1 MRYAPAAHIEPS
13 VIMEIDSLAKALKEQ
28 GRSILNLSAGEPFE
42 APAIEAKRAA
52 IQAVEEDFS
61 GYTPS
66 SGAPFMKAAAA
77 RYLHAP
83 VENVTVSSGA
93 KPLVNAALR
102 CAAGAG
108 DEILLPVPCYPSF
121 YEMAVL
127 TGATPVLVPGTGE
140 LYKLTPEDLLKAIT
154 PRTTCLILNN
164 PNNPTGAVYTREE
177 LLSLVEICREKEIW
191 LIADEVY
198 GGLVYDQKPFV
209 SVGSLEGFEGC
220 AVVVDCVSK
229 SYCMPGY
236 RMGFAAGP
244 KKMIRAMSAYLGQ
257 TLGPPCSI
265 SQKAA
270 AAAMEAGRNF
280 TVELCREY
288 ELRRDYCFERLQAME
303 GMDCPP
309 GQGAFYLFPNIKRV
323 LSTGKW
329 DSDLEFC
336 MNLLEKTGL
345 ALSPGSA
352 FHLPGHLRIA
362 YVLPLLQLKKAMD
375 LLEGFLK
382 GEMS

>member
-1 MRYAPAAHIEPS
+1 MKYAAAAHIEPS
-13 VIMEIDSLAKALKEQ
+13 VIMEIDSLAKVLKEQ
-28 GRSILNLSAGEPFE
+28 GRSIVNLSAGEPFE
-42 APAIEAKRAA
+42 AAAPEAKAAA

-61 GYTPS
+61 GYTAS

-77 RYLHAP
+77 AYLHAP
-83 VENVTVSSGA
+83 MENVTVSSGA

-102 CAAGAG
+102 CAAGMG
-108 DEILLPVPCYPSF
+108 DEIILPVPCYPSF

-127 TGATPVLVPGTGE
+127 TGATPVLVQGTGD
-140 LYKLTPEDLLKAIT
+140 LYKLTAEDLRKAVT
-154 PRTTCLILNN
+154 PKTTCLILNN
-164 PNNPTGAVYTREE
+164 PNNPTGAVYTREALIS
-177 LLSLVEICREKEIW
+177 LLEVCREKEIW

-198 GGLVYDQKPFV
+198 GGLVYDGQAFV

-257 TLGPPCSI
+257 TLGPPSSI

-270 AAAMEAGRNF
+270 AAAMEAGRGF
-280 TVELCREY
+280 TERLSKEY
-288 ELRRDYCFERLQAME
+288 EQRRNYCYERLQAIPGLE
-303 GMDCPP
+303 CPLSA
-309 GQGAFYLFPNIKRV
+309 GAFYLFPNIKKV

-329 DSDLEFC
+329 NSDLTFC
-336 MNLLEKTGL
+336 MDLLEKTGL

-362 YVLPLLQLKKAMD
+362 YVLPLPQLKKAMD
-375 LLEGFLK
+375 LLESFLRD
-382 GEMS
+382 

>member
-1 MRYAPAAHIEPS
+1 MKYAAAAHIEPS
-13 VIMEIDSLAKALKEQ
+13 VIMEIDSFAKVLKEQ
-28 GRSILNLSAGEPFE
+28 GRSIVNLSAGEPFE
-42 APAIEAKRAA
+42 AAAPKAKAAA

-61 GYTPS
+61 GYTAS

-77 RYLHAP
+77 AYLHAP

-102 CAAGAG
+102 CAAGTG
-108 DEILLPVPCYPSF
+108 DGIILPVPCYPSF
-121 YEMAVL
+121 YEMAML
-127 TGATPVLVPGTGE
+127 TGAAPVLVQGSGE
-140 LYKLTPEDLLKAIT
+140 LYKLTAEDLIKAIT
-154 PRTTCLILNN
+154 PKTTCLILNN
-164 PNNPTGAVYTREE
+164 PNNPTGAVYSREE
-177 LLSLVEICREKEIW
+177 LTALLEVCREKEIW

-198 GGLVYDQKPFV
+198 GGLVYDGKTFV

-270 AAAMEAGRNF
+270 AAAMEAGRGF
-280 TVELCREY
+280 TESLCKDY
-288 ELRRDYCFERLQAME
+288 EQRRNYCYKRFQAMPGLE
-303 GMDCPP
+303 CPLSA
-309 GQGAFYLFPNIKRV
+309 GAFYLFPSIKKV

-329 DSDLEFC
+329 DSDLTFC
-336 MNLLEKTGL
+336 MDLLEKTGL

-352 FHLPGHLRIA
+352 FHLPGYLRIA
-362 YVLPLLQLKKAMD
+362 YVLPLDQLEKAMD
-375 LLEGFLK
+375 LLEEFLRD
-382 GEMS
+382 

>member
-1 MRYAPAAHIEPS
+1 MKYAAAAHIEPS
-13 VIMEIDSLAKALKEQ
+13 VIMEIDSLAKVLKEQ
-28 GRSILNLSAGEPFE
+28 GRTILNLSAGEPFE
-42 APAIEAKRAA
+42 AAAPEAKAA
-52 IQAVEEDFS
+52 AVQAVEGDFS
-61 GYTPS
+61 GYTAAT
-66 SGAPFMKAAAA
+66 GAPFMKAAAA
-77 RYLHAP
+77 SYLHAP

-102 CAAGAG
+102 CAAGVG
-108 DEILLPVPCYPSF
+108 DAILLPVPCYPSF

-127 TGATPVLVPGTGE
+127 TGAAPLLVQGTGE
-140 LYKLTPEDLLKAIT
+140 LYKLTAEDLCKAIT
-154 PRTTCLILNN
+154 PQTTCLILNN
-164 PNNPTGAVYTREE
+164 PNNPTGAVYSREE
-177 LLSLVEICREKEIW
+177 LLSLLEVCREKEIW

-198 GGLVYDQKPFV
+198 GGLVYDGQEFV
-209 SVGSLEGFEGC
+209 NVGSLEGYEGC
-220 AVVVDCVSK
+220 AVMVDCVSK

-270 AAAMEAGRNF
+270 AAAMEAGRGF
-280 TVELCREY
+280 TKSLCKEY
-288 ELRRDYCFERLQAME
+288 ELRRNYCFERLSAMP
-303 GMDCPP
+303 DLQCPLSK
-309 GQGAFYLFPNIKRV
+309 GAFYLFPDIKKV

-329 DSDLEFC
+329 DSDLSFC
-336 MNLLEKTGL
+336 MDLLEKTGV

-362 YVLPLLQLKKAMD
+362 YVLPLPQLKQAMD
-375 LLEGFLK
+375 LLENFLL
-382 GEMS
+382 S

>member
-1 MRYAPAAHIEPS
+1 MKYTVAAHIEPS
-13 VIMEIDSLAKALKEQ
+13 VIMEIDSLAKVLKEQ
-28 GRSILNLSAGEPFE
+28 GRSIVNLSAGEPFE
-42 APAIEAKRAA
+42 AAAPEAKAAA

-61 GYTPS
+61 GYTAS

-77 RYLHAP
+77 AYLHAP
-83 VENVTVSSGA
+83 VENVTASSGA

-102 CAAGAG
+102 CAAGMG
-108 DEILLPVPCYPSF
+108 DEIILPVPCYPSF

-127 TGATPVLVPGTGE
+127 TGATPVLVQGTGD
-140 LYKLTPEDLLKAIT
+140 LYKLTAEDLCKAVT
-154 PRTTCLILNN
+154 PKTTCLILNN
-164 PNNPTGAVYTREE
+164 PNNPTGAVYTQEE
-177 LLSLVEICREKEIW
+177 LVSLLEVCREKEIW

-198 GGLVYDQKPFV
+198 GGLVYDGQAFV
-209 SVGSLEGFEGC
+209 SVGSLEGFDGC

-244 KKMIRAMSAYLGQ
+244 KRMIRAMSAYLGQ

-270 AAAMEAGRNF
+270 AAAMETGRGF
-280 TVELCREY
+280 TESLSKEY
-288 ELRRDYCFERLQAME
+288 EQRRNYCYERLQAMPGLE
-303 GMDCPP
+303 CPLSA
-309 GQGAFYLFPNIKRV
+309 GAFYLFPSIKKV
-323 LSTGKW
+323 LSAGKW
-329 DSDLEFC
+329 DSDLTFC
-336 MNLLEKTGL
+336 MDLLENAGL

-362 YVLPLLQLKKAMD
+362 YVLPLPQLKKAMD
-375 LLEGFLK
+375 LLESFLCD
-382 GEMS
+382 

>member
-1 MRYAPAAHIEPS
+1 MKYAPAAHIEPS

-28 GRSILNLSAGEPFE
+28 GRTILNLSAGEPFE
-42 APAIEAKRAA
+42 AAVPEAKAAAIEA
-52 IQAVEEDFS
+52 VEGDFS
-61 GYTPS
+61 GYTAS
-66 SGAPFMKAAAA
+66 SGASFMKTAAAA
-77 RYLHAP
+77 YLHAP

-93 KPLVNAALR
+93 KPLVNASLR
-102 CAAGAG
+102 CAAGVG
-108 DEILLPVPCYPSF
+108 DEIILPVPCYPSF

-127 TGATPVLVPGTGE
+127 TGATPVLVQGTGE
-140 LYKLTPEDLLKAIT
+140 LYKLTAEDLQKAIT
-154 PRTTCLILNN
+154 PRTACLILNN
-164 PNNPTGAVYTREE
+164 PNNPTGAVYSREE
-177 LLSLVEICREKEIW
+177 LLSLLEVCREREIW

-198 GGLVYDQKPFV
+198 GGLVYDGQEFV
-209 SVGSLEGFEGC
+209 SVGSLEGYEGC

-257 TLGPPCSI
+257 TLGPPCSV

-270 AAAMEAGRNF
+270 AAAMDAGRGF
-280 TVELCREY
+280 TENLCREY
-288 ELRRDYCFERLQAME
+288 EQRRNYCYQRLSAMP
-303 GMDCPP
+303 GMECSLSA
-309 GQGAFYLFPNIKRV
+309 GAFYLFPDIKKV

-329 DSDLEFC
+329 DSDLSFC
-336 MNLLEKTGL
+336 MDLLEKTGL

-362 YVLPLLQLKKAMD
+362 YVLPLDQLEKAMD
-375 LLEGFLK
+375 LLKGFLR
-382 GEMS
+382 S